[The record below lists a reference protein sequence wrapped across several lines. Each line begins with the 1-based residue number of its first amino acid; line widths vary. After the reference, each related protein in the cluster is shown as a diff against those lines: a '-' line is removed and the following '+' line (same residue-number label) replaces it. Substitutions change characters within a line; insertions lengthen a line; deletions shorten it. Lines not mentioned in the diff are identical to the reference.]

1 MAWSTGSIA
10 AEVQFRVPNIPS
22 TISAGSIA
30 NWVGNA
36 IYDIQNFT
44 DETISSTDIPD
55 KYKNILINMG
65 CVYTYQFMTNENP
78 DVNFDT
84 SIGEFRIGTTRSSLG
99 TPEDKAMK
107 FCLEQANQSL
117 RMIGRKFRY
126 NRTW

>member
-1 MAWSTGSIA
+1 VIDISWSTGSIA

-22 TISAGSIA
+22 TISAESIA

-44 DETISSTDIPD
+44 DEAISTTDIPD

-65 CVYTYQFMTNENP
+65 CVYTYQYMINENP
-78 DVNFDT
+78 DINFDA
-84 SIGEFRIGTTRSSLG
+84 SIGEFRVSNVSDS
-99 TPEDKAMK
+99 PESKAME
-107 FCLEQANQSL
+107 FCLEQANQSM
-117 RMIGRKFRY
+117 RMVGRKFRY